1 MWEINEESWDQVAE
15 GVRRR
20 LETTGRQ
27 RTTITYSDL
36 VSAVDGPEGQ
46 RFEGPHSHALAH
58 MLGQLNGMEKP
69 YQGTPLLL
77 SAVVVHVGDTYP
89 GGGFFAAAEALGC
102 TIPDDDVG
110 RRAFWGREVER
121 VWEAYGRKGDGR

>member
-1 MWEINEESWDQVAE
+1 MWEINEASWDLVAE
-15 GVRRR
+15 RLHSR
-20 LETTGRQ
+20 LEKTARQ
-27 RTTITYSDL
+27 KTTITYGSLVGGLDASD
-36 VSAVDGPEGQ
+36 GE
-46 RFEGPHSHALAH
+46 RFEGPQSHALAH
-58 MLGQLNGMEKP
+58 MLGQLNAMEKP
-69 YQGTPLLL
+69 YKGTPLLL

-102 TIPDDDVG
+102 TIPEDDVG